1 MRTDK
6 SLNACLWTGRAL
18 ECAAPQIKVSLR
30 PQRTGAAT
38 PALQVRAVPPSS
50 VDLEEAKRRR
60 TSYSTLP
67 TSFILSL
74 VQPLPAGVRGMYLL
88 EAEVTHG
95 DMEIQLRVRPSLS
108 YWPSFAFQ
116 SKANASNVEVPFQ
129 YHLLKNVCFGAQL
142 VASMAPSSVQGKVN

>member
-108 YWPSFAFQ
+108 YWPSFA
-116 SKANASNVEVPFQ
+116 SSDAC
-129 YHLLKNVCFGAQL
+129 VCVFGCLPAACL
-142 VASMAPSSVQGKVN
+142 SPRPSELPPT

>member
-6 SLNACLWTGRAL
+6 SLNVCLWTGRAL

-30 PQRTGAAT
+30 PHRTGAAT

-108 YWPSFAFQ
+108 YWPSFA
-116 SKANASNVEVPFQ
+116 SSDVCVCARMPAGGVSVP
-129 YHLLKNVCFGAQL
+129 
-142 VASMAPSSVQGKVN
+142 PPI